1 MATGKPRGRPRKQ
14 TVSQKITSALD
25 IAQDEITSLMP
36 IEQQN
41 ALVPVIKTPE
51 VIVAAS
57 PQMVKDAK
65 DDYDFARNNLH
76 NLLSKGNKLLE
87 GMSELCSESESPRAY
102 EVAGNL
108 IKTLVEGTRELMTLQ
123 KDIREVEKKNS
134 PDVAP
139 VTIENADEV
148 NQYNIEGTTM
158 EMLEAINE
166 IRRKKIENQQ
176 TKETK

>member
-1 MATGKPRGRPRKQ
+1 MATGKPRGRPKKQ

-41 ALVPVIKTPE
+41 ALVPIIKTPE
-51 VIVAAS
+51 VIVAAA
-57 PQMVKDAK
+57 PQIVKDAK

-87 GMSELCSESESPRAY
+87 GISDLCNESETPRTY
-102 EVAGNL
+102 EVAGIL
-108 IKTLVEGTRELMTLQ
+108 IKTLIEGTRELMTLQ
-123 KDIREVEKKNS
+123 KDIR
-134 PDVAP
+134 PP
-139 VTIENADEV
+139 VNIENADEV
-148 NQYNIEGTTM
+148 NQYVMEGTTM
-158 EMLEAINE
+158 EMLEALNE
-166 IRRKKIENQQ
+166 IRRKKLEDKQ

>member
-1 MATGKPRGRPRKQ
+1 MAKGQRGRPPKQ
-14 TVSQKITSALD
+14 TTSQKITSALD
-25 IAQDEITSLMP
+25 IAQEEITSLMP

-41 ALVPVIKTPE
+41 ALVPVIQTPE
-51 VIVAAS
+51 VIVAES
-57 PQMVKDAK
+57 PQIVKDAK

-87 GMSELCSESESPRAY
+87 GMSDLCSESDSPRAF

-123 KDIREVEKKNS
+123 KDIRDVEKKNS
-134 PDVAP
+134 PDITP
-139 VTIENADEV
+139 VTIENAEEV
-148 NQYNIEGTTM
+148 NQYHLEGTTM
-158 EMLEAINE
+158 EMLEALNE